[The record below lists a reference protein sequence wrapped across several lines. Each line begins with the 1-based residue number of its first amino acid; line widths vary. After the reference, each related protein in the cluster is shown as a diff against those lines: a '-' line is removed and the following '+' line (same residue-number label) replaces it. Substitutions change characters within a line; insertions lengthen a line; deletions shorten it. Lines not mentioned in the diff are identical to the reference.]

1 MQTFL
6 KLSACALAL
15 AATPAFA
22 QDEGDWSG
30 PYVGV
35 QGGYTAAKSD
45 TSIALSGAW
54 TSESQAL
61 RDFVTANMGA
71 KQSDD
76 DVNFGAVLGY
86 NFQTGGAVLGLEG
99 EFSVLSGG
107 ETIVR
112 GPTPTTPFPSLSYT
126 FTNSIDPKHM
136 FALKAKAGVATGN
149 TLFYVDGGWAW
160 TKAGVGTGI
169 TSNGNYLKSV
179 AVERTFD
186 GFIVGGGVEHK
197 FGSNVALRLSYHY
210 TDQGD
215 KSYTTAYLPG
225 SAFTSPAYTE
235 TATQDLRLHLVR
247 VGLNY
252 HF

>member
-1 MQTFL
+1 MKTIL

-15 AATPAFA
+15 AASPALA

-30 PYVGV
+30 AYVGV
-35 QGGYTAAKSD
+35 QGGYTAAKSE
-45 TSIALSGAW
+45 TAIALTGAW
-54 TSESQAL
+54 SSESQAL
-61 RDFVTANMGA
+61 RDFVTSNMGT
-71 KQSDD
+71 KQSDG

-86 NFQTGGAVLGLEG
+86 NIQTSGVVLGLEG

-107 ETIVR
+107 ETVSR
-112 GPTPTTPFPSLSYT
+112 GPLPTTPFPALSYT
-126 FTNSIDPKHM
+126 FTNTIDPKHM
-136 FALKAKAGVATGN
+136 YALKAKIGAGSGR

-160 TKAGVGTGI
+160 TKATIGTGI
-169 TSNGNYLKSV
+169 TSNGNYLKSGSV
-179 AVERTFD
+179 DRTFD

-197 FGSNVALRLSYHY
+197 FSDNVSLRLSYHY
-210 TDQGD
+210 SDQGD
-215 KSYTTAYLPG
+215 KSYSTSYLPG
-225 SAFTSPAYTE
+225 SAFVSPAYGE

>member
-1 MQTFL
+1 MKTL
-6 KLSACALAL
+6 VKLSACAMVL
-15 AATPAFA
+15 AASPALA

-30 PYVGV
+30 AYVGV

-45 TSIALSGAW
+45 TAIALSGAW

-61 RDFVTANMGA
+61 RDYVTSNMGTR
-71 KQSDD
+71 QSDD

-107 ETIVR
+107 ETTVR
-112 GPTPTTPFPSLSYT
+112 GPTPTTPFPTLSYT
-126 FTNSIDPKHM
+126 ITNTIDPKHM
-136 FALKAKAGVATGN
+136 FALKAKVGAASGS

-160 TKAGVGTGI
+160 TKATVGTGI
-169 TSNGNYLKSV
+169 TSSGNYLKAGS
-179 AVERTFD
+179 ANRTYS

-197 FGSNVALRLSYHY
+197 FSSKVSVRLTYHY

-215 KSYTTAYLPG
+215 ETYSTAYLPG
-225 SAFTSPAYTE
+225 SAFTTPAYGE
-235 TATQDLRLHLVR
+235 TATQDLRLHLLR